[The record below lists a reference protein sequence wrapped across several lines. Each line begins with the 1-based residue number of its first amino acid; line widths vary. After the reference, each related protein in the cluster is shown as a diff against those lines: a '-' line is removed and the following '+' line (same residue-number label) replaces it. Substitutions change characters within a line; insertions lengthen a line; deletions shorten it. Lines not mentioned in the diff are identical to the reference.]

1 MALTFTKDN
10 FEQEVLKSTKPVMV
24 DFWAPWCGPCRML
37 GPVVDE
43 IAGEATE
50 FVVGKINIDEEPEL
64 AQKYDVMTIP
74 TVMVFKNGEPVE
86 TSIGVKPKQ
95 ALIDMVGV

>member
-1 MALTFTKDN
+1 MALALTKDN
-10 FEQEVLKSTKPVMV
+10 FEQEVLKSDKPVMV

-43 IAGEATE
+43 IAAEQTD
-50 FVVGKINIDEEPEL
+50 FVVGKVNIDEEQEL

-74 TVMVFKNGEPVE
+74 TVIIFKNGEPVE

-95 ALIDMVGV
+95 ALIDMVGI